1 LSQFPDPRYVPRL
14 RVVLFLSLVLLLA
27 ACGASQQGAE
37 EGDDLYP
44 VVTDPLPEYGETVT
58 EASGAMVSRPVKPTE
73 YETEP
78 SPSCERQPYK
88 STSGDG
94 LIIVPP
100 RPGLTAQAVSAR
112 SVEVSWWFEE
122 VPDDCRPVSMLVSI
136 VANDATG
143 ATPTTVT
150 VTYSGETGRTTVDYP
165 EFLPPPDVALT
176 SAVMARGERS
186 RTARVLIRQQE

>member
-1 LSQFPDPRYVPRL
+1 MLCL
-14 RVVLFLSLVLLLA
+14 RIVLSLCVALLLA

-44 VVTDPLPEYGETVT
+44 VLTDPPPEYGETVT
-58 EASGAMVSRPVKPTE
+58 EASGAIVSRPVKPTE

-88 STSGDG
+88 SASGDG

-100 RPGLTAQAVSAR
+100 RPGLSATAVSTR

-122 VPDDCRPVSMLVSI
+122 VPTDCHPSSMLVSI

-150 VTYSGETGRTTVDYP
+150 VPFTGQSGTATLEYP
-165 EFLPPPDVALT
+165 EFLPPPDVALG
-176 SAVMARGERS
+176 SAMMAAGQRS
-186 RTARVLIRQQE
+186 RTAKVLIRR

>member
-1 LSQFPDPRYVPRL
+1 LAAVPDPSLMPRL
-14 RVVLFLSLVLLLA
+14 RIVLAASLLFLA
-27 ACGASQQGAE
+27 ACGGSQQGAAG
-37 EGDDLYP
+37 GDDPYP
-44 VVTDPLPEYGETVT
+44 IVTDPRPEYGETVT

-78 SPSCERQPYK
+78 SPTCERRPYK
-88 STSGDG
+88 SASGDG

-100 RPGLTAQAVSAR
+100 RPGLSAKAVSAR

-122 VPDDCRPVSMLVSI
+122 IPDDCRPVSMLVSI

-150 VTYSGETGRTTVDYP
+150 VPYNGGTGSTTVAYP
-165 EFLPPPDVALT
+165 DFLPPPDVALT

-186 RTARVLIRQQE
+186 RTAKVLIHR

>member
-1 LSQFPDPRYVPRL
+1 MPRL
-14 RVVLFLSLVLLLA
+14 RIVLAASLLFLT

-37 EGDDLYP
+37 GGDDLYP
-44 VVTDPLPEYGETVT
+44 VVTDPRPEYGETVT
-58 EASGAMVSRPVKPTE
+58 VGGAMVSKPVKPTE
-73 YETEP
+73 YETDP

-88 STSGDG
+88 SASGGG
-94 LIIVPP
+94 LIVVPP
-100 RPGLTAQAVSAR
+100 RPGLSAEAVSAR

-150 VTYSGETGRTTVDYP
+150 VPYSGEAGTTTVEYP

-176 SAVMARGERS
+176 SAFMAQGERS
-186 RTARVLIRQQE
+186 RTAKVLIHR

>member
-44 VVTDPLPEYGETVT
+44 VVTDPPPEYGETVT
-58 EASGAMVSRPVKPTE
+58 EASGAMVSRPVRPTE
-73 YETEP
+73 YGTEP

-100 RPGLTAQAVSAR
+100 RPGLTARAVSAR
-112 SVEVSWWFEE
+112 SVEVEWWFEE
-122 VPDDCRPVSMLVSI
+122 VPTDCHPSSMLVSI
-136 VANDATG
+136 LANDAAG

-150 VTYSGETGRTTVDYP
+150 VPFTGQTGSTTLEYP
-165 EFLPPPDVALT
+165 EFLPPPDVALI
-176 SAVMARGERS
+176 SAMMAGGQRS
-186 RTARVLIRQQE
+186 RTAKVLIRR